1 MASWCVTGGTAFV
14 SDFGMNL
21 CPFGTYVSRFSSEHC
36 CTECTSKNIGVE
48 KMIVFLRARE
58 TTPRTDELPHV
69 VQVST
74 VMGVGATAEKECFL
88 SF

>member
-1 MASWCVTGGTAFV
+1 
-14 SDFGMNL
+14 
-21 CPFGTYVSRFSSEHC
+21 
-36 CTECTSKNIGVE
+36 
-48 KMIVFLRARE
+48 MIVFLRARE